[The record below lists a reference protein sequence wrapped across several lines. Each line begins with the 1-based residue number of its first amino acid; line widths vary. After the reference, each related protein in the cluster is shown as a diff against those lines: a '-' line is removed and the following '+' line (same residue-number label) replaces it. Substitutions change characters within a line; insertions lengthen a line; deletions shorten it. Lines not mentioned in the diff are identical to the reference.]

1 MLVSDPLV
9 VEELADMHLCFL
21 DGRLQVSD
29 KFAGCA
35 SVFDRVMFCILSVM
49 NFTKFSEGRWLSI
62 GKSCRAAVGARLLG
76 LDDLVSRVMEDP
88 CESTYYIH
96 GWQGLDNSCREY
108 MIIESLSSHLGESL
122 HYALI
127 DDNRVLQQLDKL
139 KQLAAEEMQWL
150 CDVGDSIWDALATL
164 CEAPSSQLRDLTLR
178 AAHVAHGFVRMRI
191 FDVAESP
198 PYDIALGDID
208 ANMRRLKDGAEPNT
222 HPVTWK
228 IWKLMQLD
236 SNHNEIRAG
245 INLMRELPWG
255 TKPAEEQ
262 HASVS
267 LMARHHPDY
276 EQSSLQH
283 RAALHTL
290 RKILP
295 AETADE
301 VRAKRLGAQL
311 SRLESRRPH
320 AIGARQAFCKGL
332 IDLAVS
338 SDKYA
343 AAPKN
348 VVSKKIIKNH
358 GPAFAAMS
366 KEREALFARR
376 ALALASEKKAA
387 IDDAIETKTLDIA
400 LLRSRIEAHNLSMP
414 DIRFSSS
421 RLSDEELEDWAA
433 LFKTTSF
440 VNDTLPLLR
449 RPCGAP
455 SAPDADY
462 LAQLATVPLQ
472 SSAAATAYPPW
483 MAKVVHN
490 REMFNGSVWV
500 FRGVFGKQAFAFL
513 YAMQV
518 PYYIQ
523 FAPID
528 IVDDYVEMGPIGA
541 HNWEDHELNAAVQSF
556 RLKLGAFLSWEGLP
570 RLGPENIQIAFNV
583 RFRRGLEMTSTSLL
597 EPFTDVLAYLA
608 TPTRPATTAN
618 PGSSGEPRQPSW
630 KQLVLERF
638 PWMQGALEGGN
649 RRGRPGDRA
658 GGQPND
664 RNIDESANDP
674 EPLDDELIEEA
685 FAMLEAK
692 RAELASTDDIEI
704 TDFTTGLLGGT
715 WTMAHSGKAFDAYQS
730 KIRGGSDAIEWCN
743 QYNCTK
749 SARFDI
755 SLYGDAQ
762 ASLMAREWARRLQ
775 YFFNIY
781 TSSGDAHYVF
791 SDDDV
796 KSYVPTVGFLELER
810 DFNARALVRW
820 RWLACFVPKK

>member
-127 DDNRVLQQLDKL
+127 DDNRVLKQLDML
-139 KQLAAEEMQWL
+139 KQLA
-150 CDVGDSIWDALATL
+150 
-164 CEAPSSQLRDLTLR
+164 
-178 AAHVAHGFVRMRI
+178 
-191 FDVAESP
+191 
-198 PYDIALGDID
+198 
-208 ANMRRLKDGAEPNT
+208 
-222 HPVTWK
+222 
-228 IWKLMQLD
+228 
-236 SNHNEIRAG
+236 
-245 INLMRELPWG
+245 
-255 TKPAEEQ
+255 
-262 HASVS
+262 
-267 LMARHHPDY
+267 
-276 EQSSLQH
+276 
-283 RAALHTL
+283 
-290 RKILP
+290 
-295 AETADE
+295 
-301 VRAKRLGAQL
+301 
-311 SRLESRRPH
+311 
-320 AIGARQAFCKGL
+320 
-332 IDLAVS
+332 
-338 SDKYA
+338 
-343 AAPKN
+343 
-348 VVSKKIIKNH
+348 
-358 GPAFAAMS
+358 
-366 KEREALFARR
+366 
-376 ALALASEKKAA
+376 
-387 IDDAIETKTLDIA
+387 
-400 LLRSRIEAHNLSMP
+400 
-414 DIRFSSS
+414 
-421 RLSDEELEDWAA
+421 
-433 LFKTTSF
+433 
-440 VNDTLPLLR
+440 
-449 RPCGAP
+449 
-455 SAPDADY
+455 
-462 LAQLATVPLQ
+462 
-472 SSAAATAYPPW
+472 
-483 MAKVVHN
+483 
-490 REMFNGSVWV
+490 
-500 FRGVFGKQAFAFL
+500 
-513 YAMQV
+513 
-518 PYYIQ
+518 
-523 FAPID
+523 
-528 IVDDYVEMGPIGA
+528 
-541 HNWEDHELNAAVQSF
+541 AAVQSF

-570 RLGPENIQIAFNV
+570 RTGPENIQIAFNV